1 MRCVPTSLPSGFD
14 GVEAMREPNFKCAT
28 SFRALGRAIG
38 VSPSHICRVMRG
50 ERVSHRLAAELAKR
64 GVKVRRAK

>member
-1 MRCVPTSLPSGFD
+1 
-14 GVEAMREPNFKCAT
+14 MREPNFKCAT

>member
-1 MRCVPTSLPSGFD
+1 MKEGKRAARAAKTRRDTAAKSCRAL
-14 GVEAMREPNFKCAT
+14 A
-28 SFRALGRAIG
+28 RALGR
-38 VSPSHICRVMRG
+38 SPSHICRVMRG